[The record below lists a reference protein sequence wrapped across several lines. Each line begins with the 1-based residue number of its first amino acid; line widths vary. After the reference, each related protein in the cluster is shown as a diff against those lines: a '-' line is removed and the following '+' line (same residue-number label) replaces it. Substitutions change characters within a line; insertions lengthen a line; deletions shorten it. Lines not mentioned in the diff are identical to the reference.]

1 MADYDL
7 AIIGGGINGA
17 GIARDVAGR
26 GLRVI
31 LLEQSDLASGTSSAS
46 TKLIHGGLRY
56 LEHGAIR
63 LVREALREREVL
75 LQLAP
80 HIVRPL
86 RFVLPAYPGPRSAV
100 LLRIGLFL
108 YDHLGGRKILPGTR
122 TVDLTHSEVGAP
134 LKRRYL
140 SGFEYSDCW
149 VDDARLVVLNA
160 MDAHERGASIRTRTR
175 VTRAE
180 RGEEWKLILNAE
192 GRREVVTA
200 RALVNAA
207 GPWAGIV
214 ADSVLRMPGPAPV
227 RLIKGSHI
235 VVPKLFR
242 HDRGYIFQNDDQRIV
257 FALPFHDDFTMTGPT
272 ALNFSGDLA
281 APAPSA
287 EEIDYLRRAAGAYF
301 REEIGET
308 VWAFAGVR
316 ALYDDGEGKPEDITR
331 EYHLDLDQRFRE
343 APLLTVYGGK
353 ITTYRKLAEAALAKL
368 APFFRLHGPWT
379 ARAPLPGGDFL
390 WDGVEARVTQALH
403 TWPFLTQREAH
414 RLVSAYGTRI
424 ERVLGAAESAED
436 LGPRFGP
443 ISAVEVLYLV
453 KNEWVR
459 TADDVIWRR
468 SKLGLRM
475 SKDET
480 ASLERFIAG
489 AVLPPPAM
497 AEDESDEETGVT
509 T

>member
-1 MADYDL
+1 ML
-7 AIIGGGINGA
+7 F
-17 GIARDVAGR
+17 R
-26 GLRVI
+26 
-31 LLEQSDLASGTSSAS
+31 S
-46 TKLIHGGLRY
+46 
-56 LEHGAIR
+56 EHGAIR

-235 VVPKLFR
+235 VVPKMFKI
-242 HDRGYIFQNDDQRIV
+242 G
-257 FALPFHDDFTMTGPT
+257 
-272 ALNFSGDLA
+272 
-281 APAPSA
+281 
-287 EEIDYLRRAAGAYF
+287 RAH
-301 REEIGET
+301 
-308 VWAFAGVR
+308 V
-316 ALYDDGEGKPEDITR
+316 
-331 EYHLDLDQRFRE
+331 
-343 APLLTVYGGK
+343 
-353 ITTYRKLAEAALAKL
+353 
-368 APFFRLHGPWT
+368 
-379 ARAPLPGGDFL
+379 
-390 WDGVEARVTQALH
+390 
-403 TWPFLTQREAH
+403 
-414 RLVSAYGTRI
+414 
-424 ERVLGAAESAED
+424 
-436 LGPRFGP
+436 
-443 ISAVEVLYLV
+443 
-453 KNEWVR
+453 
-459 TADDVIWRR
+459 
-468 SKLGLRM
+468 
-475 SKDET
+475 
-480 ASLERFIAG
+480 
-489 AVLPPPAM
+489 
-497 AEDESDEETGVT
+497 
-509 T
+509 